1 VLGRA
6 ALGLLTRARWRITHL
21 GAARVRQP
29 LLLDR
34 VERAGGARRLLRET
48 GPAPRSIPFASRVH
62 CLVALGACW
71 RRTALGPGLLA
82 AGPASNST
90 LLSIVPARATFVVIS
105 RILLAD
111 KA

>member
-1 VLGRA
+1 
-6 ALGLLTRARWRITHL
+6 
-21 GAARVRQP
+21 
-29 LLLDR
+29 
-34 VERAGGARRLLRET
+34 
-48 GPAPRSIPFASRVH
+48 VH

-105 RILLAD
+105 WILLAD